1 MENLVTRVC
10 TALHQQ
16 GWTVLKQDAA
26 PCRLPQC
33 VSSRYHNAPA
43 EWVEF
48 LRCVRSCV
56 SAEETTWFLCLVDF
70 ERQDEDSFRW
80 NEWELLSLAS
90 ADGDPAWEAEIRRFW
105 DAHLP
110 IISSVGDGRYSYYA
124 LSAADGAVAV
134 HYAEEYL
141 AGGG

>member
-10 TALHQQ
+10 AALHQQ

-33 VSSRYHNAPA
+33 VSSRYHNPPA

-70 ERQDEDSFRW
+70 ERTGYFLHS
-80 NEWELLSLAS
+80 LHLSRTTHT
-90 ADGDPAWEAEIRRFW
+90 G
-105 DAHLP
+105 
-110 IISSVGDGRYSYYA
+110 Y
-124 LSAADGAVAV
+124 
-134 HYAEEYL
+134 
-141 AGGG
+141 